1 MSSVKIQSRLI
12 QFAIS
17 PKIAKTCSYRYTVTD
32 GETFESAIGESLPPL
47 KRESAVREASSTTDL
62 PLVSKS
68 TIVGNS
74 LTFNLAD
81 ELSSELSKMT
91 NPMFSEAI
99 VAYGTGV
106 PIIDETGSVTY
117 NAIEA
122 GYSLTYFTYLMI
134 TIHQTIKVMM

>member
-1 MSSVKIQSRLI
+1 M
-12 QFAIS
+12 
-17 PKIAKTCSYRYTVTD
+17 
-32 GETFESAIGESLPPL
+32 
-47 KRESAVREASSTTDL
+47 
-62 PLVSKS
+62 SKS
-68 TIVGNS
+68 TVVGNS

-122 GYSLTYFTYLMI
+122 GYSLTYFYILYDNNTSDDKSDDVIYNGTLVI
-134 TIHQTIKVMM
+134 DISGIKNNPPNINT